1 MNLKNMI
8 LNCYHEIELTDI
20 SRDIVDLI
28 IEERNDLIGVLTI
41 SGYENLERIEIQEK
55 SLQNIRS
62 LIITNNPLLKSISVE
77 DSGCKFVLKVDLW
90 SLIDLIQFIRSS

>member
-28 IEERNDLIGVLTI
+28 IEEKNDLIGDLI
-41 SGYENLERIEIQEK
+41 IADYEHLERIEIKED
-55 SLQNIRS
+55 SLRNIRS
-62 LIITNNPLLKSISVE
+62 LIIKNNPLLNSISIANSGCSFVMKMELKSILNV
-77 DSGCKFVLKVDLW
+77 
-90 SLIDLIQFIRSS
+90 IIFI

>member
-28 IEERNDLIGVLTI
+28 IEGRNDLIGDLTI
-41 SGYENLERIEIQEK
+41 SVYDNLERIEIK
-55 SLQNIRS
+55 NISLRNIRS
-62 LIITNNPLLKSISVE
+62 LIITNNPSLNSISVA
-77 DSGCKFVLKVDLW
+77 DSGCRFVLKVELE
-90 SLIDLIQFIRSS
+90 SIFDLIEFI

>member
-8 LNCYHEIELTDI
+8 LNYYQEIELTDI

-28 IEERNDLIGVLTI
+28 IEERNDLIGDLTI
-41 SGYENLERIEIQEK
+41 AGYENLERIEIQEG

-62 LIITNNPLLKSISVE
+62 LIITNNPSLKSISVA
-77 DSGCKFVLKVDLW
+77 DFGCEFVLKVELK
-90 SLIDLIQFIRSS
+90 SIFGLFEFI

>member
-8 LNCYHEIELTDI
+8 LNCYKIIELTDI
-20 SRDIVDLI
+20 SRDIIDLI
-28 IEERNDLIGVLTI
+28 IEERNDLIGDLTI

-62 LIITNNPLLKSISVE
+62 LIITNNPSLKSISVA
-77 DSGCKFVLKVDLW
+77 DSSCGIVMNAKI
-90 SLIDLIQFIRSS
+90 SSMIDLIIFI

>member
-28 IEERNDLIGVLTI
+28 IEERNDLIGDLTI
-41 SGYENLERIEIQEK
+41 AGYENLERIEIQEG

-62 LIITNNPLLKSISVE
+62 LIITNNPSLNSISVA
-77 DSGCKFVLKVDLW
+77 DSGCKFVMKVELGSIFDLTE
-90 SLIDLIQFIRSS
+90 FI

>member
-20 SRDIVDLI
+20 SRDIIDLI
-28 IEERNDLIGVLTI
+28 IEERNDLIGDLTI
-41 SGYENLERIEIQEK
+41 AGYEHLERIEIQEG

-62 LIITNNPLLKSISVE
+62 LIITNNPSLNIISV
-77 DSGCKFVLKVDLW
+77 DYSGCKYVMKVELE
-90 SLIDLIQFIRSS
+90 SILDLIEFI

>member
-8 LNCYHEIELTDI
+8 LNCYHEVELTDI

-28 IEERNDLIGVLTI
+28 IEERNDLIGDLAI
-41 SGYENLERIEIQEK
+41 AGYEHLERIEIQEG

-62 LIITNNPLLKSISVE
+62 LIITNNPSLNSISVA
-77 DSGCKFVLKVDLW
+77 DSGCQFVLKVELK
-90 SLIDLIQFIRSS
+90 SIFDLIEFI

>member
-8 LNCYHEIELTDI
+8 LNCYHEVELTDI

-28 IEERNDLIGVLTI
+28 IEERNDLIGDLAI
-41 SGYENLERIEIQEK
+41 AGYEHLERIEIQEG

-62 LIITNNPLLKSISVE
+62 LIITNNPSLNSISVA
-77 DSGCKFVLKVDLW
+77 DSGCRFVLKVELE
-90 SLIDLIQFIRSS
+90 SIFDLIEFI

>member
-1 MNLKNMI
+1 MSINLKNDI

-28 IEERNDLIGVLTI
+28 IVERNNLIGDLTI
-41 SGYENLERIEIQEK
+41 AGYEHLERIEIQEG

-62 LIITNNPLLKSISVE
+62 LIITNNPSLTSISVA
-77 DSGCKFVLKVDLW
+77 DSGCQFVLKVELK
-90 SLIDLIQFIRSS
+90 SILNVIIFI